1 MTYWSYQ
8 RVPTLRGRA
17 EVAAER
23 SVDAAAACD
32 RLEARLRRLAYDEV
46 ERDGNVLRARG
57 CGVRRA
63 LAEQD
68 AWCAERI
75 EIGAADTPDG
85 VELRWSLQLRT
96 SLVFARFTA
105 AVALVVV
112 LSSLVDAALVALVAL
127 VGTLALA
134 GSFVLEAAWIYAAFP
149 AFLRRA
155 VEPRRERVA

>member
-1 MTYWSYQ
+1 VTYWSYQ

-85 VELRWSLQLRT
+85 VELRWSFQVRT

-112 LSSLVDAALVALVAL
+112 LSSLVDAAL

-155 VEPRRERVA
+155 VEPGRERAA